1 MAEPVLCLRH
11 KEQPQQWLCFPLVQ
25 NPQVL
30 SQVTQIQKSGISTEK
45 LQLPL
50 SPFSCSASAA
60 PAAPKKDTN
69 TSRDVKNL
77 LYAGV
82 HSMAKSTYRLMPC
95 MEPRW
100 THTKLELIP
109 SSRVFPLLS
118 IILHSEWIYIKKN
131 NNNHHKPIFASTNK
145 PSTDNVKFI

>member
-1 MAEPVLCLRH
+1 MLCLRH
-11 KEQPQQWLCFPLVQ
+11 KEYPRGTTSAVAVLPVGTKSLRFVPSTPKKPRKVNFNREAAAPFYPPSPPCLRQLQQ
-25 NPQVL
+25 
-30 SQVTQIQKSGISTEK
+30 QIPS
-45 LQLPL
+45 
-50 SPFSCSASAA
+50 

-109 SSRVFPLLS
+109 SSRVFPLFS
-118 IILHSEWIYIKKN
+118 IILHSE
-131 NNNHHKPIFASTNK
+131 
-145 PSTDNVKFI
+145 

>member
-1 MAEPVLCLRH
+1 MWQSLCCASGTRNIPE
-11 KEQPQQWLCFPLVQ
+11 EQPQQWPCFALVQ
-25 NPQVL
+25 NPYILFQVH
-30 SQVTQIQKSGISTEK
+30 TKSPEK
-45 LQLPL
+45 WDFNREAAAPFLPL
-50 SPFSCSASAA
+50 LLLCLRQLQQQIPF

-109 SSRVFPLLS
+109 SSRVFPLFS
-118 IILHSEWIYIKKN
+118 IILHSE
-131 NNNHHKPIFASTNK
+131 
-145 PSTDNVKFI
+145 

>member
-1 MAEPVLCLRH
+1 MTEVAEPVLCLRH
-11 KEQPQQWLCFPLVQ
+11 KEYPRGVTSAVAVLPFGTKSFRFVPSTHKEPIKVGFQQRTCSSFLPPLLLCLRQ
-25 NPQVL
+25 LQ
-30 SQVTQIQKSGISTEK
+30 QQI
-45 LQLPL
+45 
-50 SPFSCSASAA
+50 PF

-95 MEPRW
+95 TEPRW

-109 SSRVFPLLS
+109 SSRVFPLFS
-118 IILHSEWIYIKKN
+118 IILHSE
-131 NNNHHKPIFASTNK
+131 
-145 PSTDNVKFI
+145 

>member
-1 MAEPVLCLRH
+1 MLCLRH
-11 KEQPQQWLCFPLVQ
+11 KEYPRGTNSAVAVLPFGTKSLRFVQ
-25 NPQVL
+25 GHPKNPG
-30 SQVTQIQKSGISTEK
+30 KRDFNREAAA
-45 LQLPL
+45 
-50 SPFSCSASAA
+50 PFSPPCALCLRQLQQQIPF

-109 SSRVFPLLS
+109 SSRVFS
-118 IILHSEWIYIKKN
+118 I
-131 NNNHHKPIFASTNK
+131 
-145 PSTDNVKFI
+145 V